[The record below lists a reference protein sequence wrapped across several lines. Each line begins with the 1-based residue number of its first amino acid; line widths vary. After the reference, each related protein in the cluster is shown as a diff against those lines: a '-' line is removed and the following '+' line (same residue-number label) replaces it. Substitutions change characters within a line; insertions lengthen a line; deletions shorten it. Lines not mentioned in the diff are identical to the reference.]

1 MNFKPRWLATGIG
14 SLPVLDPEEAV
25 SLVLEYL
32 PEIPIWP
39 QLPQRGPVEGMVW
52 QYSEGIPR
60 IRADVKSNKIWIDAA
75 GDLTPELER
84 FYEHFFAGDAEYFAL
99 SREFAPGY
107 YAMLDRLKS
116 TLPKGIAALKG
127 HITGPITFG
136 MGMKDQQGGYVIYN
150 PDLFD
155 SVLKALRMK
164 AAWQI
169 EGLSRFNLPVIIFM
183 DEPAMTSYGSAY
195 FNVSK
200 EQVIEYWNEVID
212 GIKEKNGISGIHC
225 CGNMDWSLPF
235 ESRIDIVNF
244 DAYGYVEKLG
254 MYHEELKR
262 FLERGGILA
271 WGIVPTDRGGRMEV
285 EFLVNRLEGAI
296 TDLVAKGIDKRV
308 LFDQSMITP
317 SCGMGSLTKEEALE
331 ILKTTKEVSRIMRSK
346 SC

>member
-14 SLPVLDPEEAV
+14 SLPVLDPEEGV

-52 QYSEGIPR
+52 QYSEGMPR

-75 GDLTPELER
+75 GDITPDLET
-84 FYEHFFAGDAEYFAL
+84 FYEHFFAGDADYFAL
-99 SREFAPGY
+99 SKEFAPGY

-116 TLPKGIAALKG
+116 GVPKGVVALKG

-155 SVLKALRMK
+155 SVLKTLRMK
-164 AAWQI
+164 AVWQI
-169 EGLSRFNLPVIIFM
+169 EGFRQFNLPVIIFM

-195 FNVSK
+195 FNVTK
-200 EQVIEYWNEVID
+200 EQVIEYWNEIID
-212 GIKEKNGISGIHC
+212 GIKDKNGIVGIHC
-225 CGNMDWSLPF
+225 CGNMDWSVPF

-254 MYHEELKR
+254 MYPEELKK
-262 FLERGGILA
+262 FLGRGGILA
-271 WGIVPTDRGGRMEV
+271 WGIVPTDRGGRLEV
-285 EFLVNRLEGAI
+285 GFLVDRLTEAV
-296 TDLVAKGIDKRV
+296 DKLVEAGVDRQM
-308 LFDQSMITP
+308 LSEQSMITP
-317 SCGMGSLTKEEALE
+317 SCGMGSLTRDEALE

-346 SC
+346 SS

>member
-1 MNFKPRWLATGIG
+1 MTFKPRWLATGIG
-14 SLPVLDPEEAV
+14 SLPVLDPEEGV

-52 QYSEGIPR
+52 QYSEGMPR

-75 GDLTPELER
+75 GDLTPELEN
-84 FYEHFFAGDAEYFAL
+84 FYEHFFAGDADYFAL
-99 SREFAPGY
+99 SKEFAPGY

-116 TLPKGIAALKG
+116 RVPKGIVALKG

-155 SVLKALRMK
+155 SVLKTLRMK
-164 AAWQI
+164 AVWQI
-169 EGLSRFNLPVIIFM
+169 EGFRQFNLPVIIFM

-195 FNVSK
+195 FNVTK
-200 EQVIEYWNEVID
+200 EQVIEYWNEIID
-212 GIKEKNGISGIHC
+212 GIKEKNGIVGIHC
-225 CGNMDWSLPF
+225 CGNMDWSVPF

-254 MYHEELKR
+254 MYPEELKK
-262 FLERGGILA
+262 FLGRGGILA
-271 WGIVPTDRGGRMEV
+271 WGIVPTDRGGRLEV
-285 EFLVNRLEGAI
+285 DFLVNRLTEAV
-296 TDLVAKGIDKRV
+296 DKLVAAGVDRQT
-308 LFDQSMITP
+308 LSEQSMITP
-317 SCGMGSLTKEEALE
+317 SCGMGSLTREEALE
-331 ILKTTKEVSRIMRSK
+331 ILKTTKEVSRIMRERS
-346 SC
+346 

>member
-14 SLPVLDPEEAV
+14 SLPVLDPEEGV

-39 QLPQRGPVEGMVW
+39 QLPQRGPEEGMVW
-52 QYSEGIPR
+52 QYSEGMPR

-75 GDLTPELER
+75 GDVTPDLET
-84 FYEHFFAGDAEYFAL
+84 FYEHFFAGDADYFAL
-99 SREFAPGY
+99 SKEFAPGY

-116 TLPKGIAALKG
+116 GVPRGIVALKG

-155 SVLKALRMK
+155 PVLKTLRMK
-164 AAWQI
+164 AVWQI
-169 EGLSRFNLPVIIFM
+169 EGFRQFNLPVIIFM

-195 FNVSK
+195 FNVTK
-200 EQVIEYWNEVID
+200 EQVIEYWNEIID
-212 GIKEKNGISGIHC
+212 GIKEKNGIVGIHC
-225 CGNMDWSLPF
+225 CGNMDWSVPF

-254 MYHEELKR
+254 MYPDELKK
-262 FLERGGILA
+262 FLGRGGILA
-271 WGIVPTDRGGRMEV
+271 WGIVPTDRGGRLEV
-285 EFLVNRLEGAI
+285 DFLVNRLTEAV
-296 TDLVAKGIDKRV
+296 DKLVAAGVDRQT
-308 LFDQSMITP
+308 LSEQSMITP
-317 SCGMGSLTKEEALE
+317 SCGMGSLTREEALE
-331 ILKTTKEVSRIMRSK
+331 ILKTTKEVSRIMRNK
-346 SC
+346 AM